1 MAYHDHVTRH
11 HELIKHMATNALSSN
26 ILLLDIETVTLEEH
40 YDQLPEGLRKAWD
53 KKAEYLRNPEEAS
66 PADLYFERG
75 SIYAEFGKV
84 VVISVGFFHAL
95 EKNNFELRVK
105 CISGDNERELLQNF
119 KETVLKFDQKQ
130 VRLCA
135 HNGKEFDFPYL
146 CRRMLVNGV
155 ALPPALAL
163 SGKKS
168 WEVNHIDTMDLWK
181 FGDYKHYTSLD
192 LLAALF
198 GIDAGQKSALE
209 GNDINRVYYR
219 EGGLDK
225 IARYCKHNITLL
237 AQVYLRLHNLPVISQ
252 ENITVV

>member
-1 MAYHDHVTRH
+1 
-11 HELIKHMATNALSSN
+11 MATDALSPN
-26 ILLLDIETVTLEEH
+26 ILFLDIETVTTEASYEQLEE
-40 YDQLPEGLRKAWD
+40 RIKKAWE
-53 KKAEYLRNPEEAS
+53 KKAEYLRNPEEKSA
-66 PADLYFERG
+66 AELYFDRG

-84 VVISVGFFHAL
+84 VVISVGFFHEL
-95 EKNNFELRVK
+95 EDETFELRVK
-105 CISGDNERELLQNF
+105 CISGDNEQELLQNF
-119 KETVLKFDQKQ
+119 KDTVLKFDQKQ

-146 CRRMLVNGV
+146 CRRMLVNGM

-181 FGDYKHYTSLD
+181 FGDYKHYTSLE

-198 GIDAGQKSALE
+198 NIDAGKESAIE
-209 GNDINRVYYR
+209 GSDINRVYYQ
-219 EGGLDK
+219 EGGIDK
-225 IARYCKHNITLL
+225 IARYCKRNIAML
-237 AQVYLRLHNLPVISQ
+237 AQVYLSLNNLPVIKQ